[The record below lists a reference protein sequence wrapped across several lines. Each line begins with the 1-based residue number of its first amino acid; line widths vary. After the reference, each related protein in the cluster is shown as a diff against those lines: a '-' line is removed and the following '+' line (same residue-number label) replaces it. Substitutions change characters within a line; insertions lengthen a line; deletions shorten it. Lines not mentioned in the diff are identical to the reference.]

1 LILDLPRFVGQE
13 RPLWEELTHMLDAME
28 ESPDAALPLEKARRF
43 HELYRRA
50 AADLAK
56 VSTFSAEK
64 EVREYLEALV
74 ARAYGE
80 VHETRGRARPKIS
93 FALLFRDFPRAVRAH
108 AKALALAAGVVAL
121 GAVFGA
127 GALAFD
133 PASKEALLPF
143 SHLLGDPKE
152 RVAAEEHRAEKGA
165 GLHTSGD
172 EATFSSFLATHNIRV
187 SITSFALGATWGI
200 GTLVLLL
207 YNGVMLGAVLL
218 DYVRAGETRF
228 VLGWLLPHG
237 AVEIPAFI
245 LAGQAGLVLASAL
258 LGWGERSA
266 LSERLAR
273 VGRDLVCLLLGV
285 AALLV
290 WAGIVESFLSQIHEP
305 RLPYSAKIALGVVEL
320 LALSLFLARG
330 GRRSGTHG

>member
-1 LILDLPRFVGQE
+1 LILDLPRFVAQE
-13 RPLWEELTHMLDAME
+13 RPAWDELTRMLDAME

-64 EVREYLEALV
+64 EIQEYLEALV

-80 VHETRGRARPKIS
+80 VHETRGRARPRLS
-93 FALLFRDFPRAVRAH
+93 FALLFSDFPRAVRAH
-108 AKALALAAGVVAL
+108 ARALALAAGVVAL
-121 GAVFGA
+121 GAAFGA
-127 GALAFD
+127 GALALD

-152 RVAAEEHRAEKGA
+152 RVAMEEKGA
-165 GLHTSGD
+165 GVHDSGS

-207 YNGVMLGAVLL
+207 YNGVILGAVLL

-266 LSERLAR
+266 LSERLQR
-273 VGRDLVCLLLGV
+273 VGRDLVCLLVGV

-320 LALSLFLARG
+320 LALSLFLTRA
-330 GRRSGTHG
+330 GRRGEDGRG